1 MRSRKSPLLGVVM
14 SRKLLFVV
22 TLSCSALLSPLFCI
36 RPGAAEVPLTRA
48 VVESLRN
55 NVLLQLKAKPRRPA
69 RKADVMTP
77 GDTLLTRQSAQAQL
91 KFNDGTLARVGQ
103 FATFLFEPNTRQ
115 FNLRNGTVLFLIPPK
130 RGTTRV
136 ITPTAVTGIRG
147 SVVIVRHDEATNRSF
162 IASATNSN
170 VEVTTPDGSQTLVL
184 NAGQGAILRDN
195 KVEAVVR
202 FDVQTFYETG
212 DIVQGLGLDK
222 GDLSSDPDLA
232 AVQEEAREALA
243 TVAPL
248 QAGKAIQNPPYIQ
261 LTQTPDPDIEVP
273 PTSGTVTALPQAP
286 RNPVPVESVTGSNG
300 KPTTQPS
307 SGDKE
312 PQNPSVATP
321 GSPAGPTQPAQP
333 SGSTGGLVTIPATP
347 VQPGSGAGG
356 PTPTTPTQPS
366 GGTGGLVTIPAT
378 PAQPGGGN
386 GNPTIPAVPAQ
397 PGNNGNPTIPA
408 TPAQP
413 GGGNGNPT
421 IPAVPAQPG
430 NNGNPT
436 IPATPAQPGGGNGN
450 PTIPAVPA
458 QPGNNGNPTIPAT
471 PAQPGGGNSGVN
483 PAVPTQP
490 APVPTPV
497 PQPQPQVPP
506 EVNPVPAPNPVP
518 TPPAPAPAPAPPGPA
533 PAPIPGGPSNPGGP
547 GSQPPINDGN
557 VPISTPNPVPVVP
570 VTPTV
575 PVTPVPEVP
584 VVTPTPPVE
593 VPSTPAPVPTPPVET
608 PVVPTPTPVVDP
620 NLSPKPAIEPIPTP
634 APLPTGPN
642 NTVPSTEVPAGGA
655 ATSTQSF

>member
-1 MRSRKSPLLGVVM
+1 M

-22 TLSCSALLSPLFCI
+22 TLSCSALLSPLFGI

-91 KFNDGTLARVGQ
+91 KFNDGTLARIGQ

-115 FNLRNGTVLFLIPPK
+115 FNLKNGTVLFLIPPK

-212 DIVQGLGLDK
+212 DIVQGLGLNK

-232 AVQEEAREALA
+232 AVQQEAREALV
-243 TVAPL
+243 TVSPL
-248 QAGKAIQNPPYIQ
+248 QADKAIQNPPYIQ
-261 LTQTPDPDIEVP
+261 LTQTPEPDTETP
-273 PTSGTVTALPQAP
+273 PVNGTVTALPQAP

-300 KPTTQPS
+300 KPTTQPN
-307 SGDKE
+307 SGNKE
-312 PQNPSVATP
+312 PQNPSVVTP
-321 GSPAGPTQPAQP
+321 GSPTGPVQPGGGT
-333 SGSTGGLVTIPATP
+333 SGLVTIPATP
-347 VQPGSGAGG
+347 TQPVGGNGSPAIPVQPAQPVGGNGSPA
-356 PTPTTPTQPS
+356 
-366 GGTGGLVTIPAT
+366 IPVQ

-386 GNPTIPAVPAQ
+386 GLGNGNGPGN
-397 PGNNGNPTIPA
+397 GNNGGE
-408 TPAQP
+408 TP
-413 GGGNGNPT
+413 
-421 IPAVPAQPG
+421 
-430 NNGNPT
+430 
-436 IPATPAQPGGGNGN
+436 
-450 PTIPAVPA
+450 
-458 QPGNNGNPTIPAT
+458 
-471 PAQPGGGNSGVN
+471 S
-483 PAVPTQP
+483 VPTQP

-497 PQPQPQVPP
+497 PEPQPQVPP

-518 TPPAPAPAPAPPGPA
+518 TPPTPAPAPNPPEPT
-533 PAPIPGGPSNPGGP
+533 PAPIPGGTSNPGGG
-547 GSQPPINDGN
+547 GSVPTVNDGN
-557 VPISTPNPVPVVP
+557 VPIPMPSPVPVVP
-570 VTPTV
+570 ETPTV
-575 PVTPVPEVP
+575 PANPAPEVP
-584 VVTPTPPVE
+584 VVTPTPQVEAPSIPTPVPTPTVE
-593 VPSTPAPVPTPPVET
+593 TPAVPTPAPVI
-608 PVVPTPTPVVDP
+608 DP
-620 NLSPKPAIEPIPTP
+620 NLSPKPAVEPIPTP
-634 APLPTGPN
+634 APLPTGIDT
-642 NTVPSTEVPAGGA
+642 TVPPTEVPTGGA
-655 ATSTQSF
+655 TTSPQSF